1 MDSWW
6 LRGVLN
12 FPWLPIGNVIPQQ
25 TRALPFLPFHRFR
38 YPFERLASHLLSC
51 TGIPVRYSRPCGSCF
66 PAAINMFAM
75 LGTRLNPL
83 WLLAAGG
90 AAGGLGFLA

>member
-1 MDSWW
+1 MRMRRI
-6 LRGVLN
+6 LKLFK
-12 FPWLPIGNVIPQQ
+12 FP
-25 TRALPFLPFHRFR
+25 
-38 YPFERLASHLLSC
+38 
-51 TGIPVRYSRPCGSCF
+51 PVRYSRPCGSCF